1 MKWVLLLCLCC
12 KTLLA
17 LAQSVDPDSTY
28 VLDELIISANKIPEL
43 RSKIAR
49 QIHVIS
55 SAEIKNLDVQT
66 TADLLSNSG
75 TVAIQKSQQGGGSA
89 QIRGFEASR
98 VLLVVDG
105 IRMNNL
111 IYRGGHLQNMI
122 TLDNNSLER
131 VEILFGPSSTVYGSD
146 ALGGVIH
153 FKTLDPKPGKDGT
166 TEANGNA
173 LFRYG
178 SVNAEKTAHLD
189 VNIGGQQFASL
200 TSFTFSDFGDLRM
213 GERTNRALG
222 EPFGLRNF
230 YVQPGSATSSDQLV
244 PNRDPYI
251 QRFSGYSQY
260 DILQKFLYKQN
271 DRITHVANLQYSTS
285 SDIPRYDR
293 LTDRDGTGLRNA
305 EWYYGPQQRLL
316 VGYHVNVS
324 NPGRWADALKATFSY
339 QNIVESR
346 HDRRFNQPIRRNQFE
361 YVQVWGLNMDL
372 SKAKDRHNLRYG
384 FDAQFNEANSD
395 AHSLNIITGEK
406 TAAATRY
413 PDGLNRMNLF
423 GIYGT
428 HTYEISD
435 RLSVL
440 DGLRIGFSDLHA
452 VFKDKTFF
460 PFPFDDVKQRNV
472 FVSGNAGVIFKT
484 PHAWQFTFFT
494 STGYRVPNIDD
505 LAKVFDSQAG
515 ASLIVPNPEVQPEKT
530 VNLELGVTRYLG
542 EKLRWENVFFYT
554 MLFDAI
560 VLDHFTFDGRPQ
572 VEFQG
577 QPTPVFANQ
586 NKKKA
591 YVTGFSSVVHGV
603 FSSNFSADASFTYT
617 YGRIRSS
624 SGETPLDHI
633 PPTFG
638 RVSFQYQPNKFRT
651 EVFANFNGWKKIDD
665 YLLNAEDNEIYA
677 PAEGMPSWYTINFRV
692 AYTFNSHVTAQ
703 AGIDNLMDLQ
713 YRTFSSGINAAG
725 RNVFASV
732 KLMF

>member
-1 MKWVLLLCLCC
+1 MKWVLILCLSC
-12 KTLLA
+12 KTLLVFS
-17 LAQSVDPDSTY
+17 QSVDPDSTY
-28 VLDELIISANKIPEL
+28 VLDELVISANKIPEL

-49 QIHVIS
+49 QVQVITS
-55 SAEIKNLDVQT
+55 SEINNLDVQT

-98 VLLVVDG
+98 ILLVIDG

-153 FKTLDPKPGKDGT
+153 FRTRDPKLGNDGST
-166 TEANGNA
+166 DAKVNA

-178 SVNAEKTAHLD
+178 SVNAEKTTHLD
-189 VNIGGQQFASL
+189 VNIGGQQFAFL

-222 EPFGLRNF
+222 EPYGLRNF
-230 YVQPGSATSSDQLV
+230 YVQPGSATSSDVLV
-244 PNRDPYI
+244 SNPDPHV

-260 DILQKFLYKQN
+260 DVLQKFLYKQN
-271 DRITHVANLQYSTS
+271 DNVTHVANLQYSTS

-293 LTDRDGTGLRNA
+293 LTDRDGNGLRNA
-305 EWYYGPQQRLL
+305 AWHYGPQQRLL
-316 VGYHVNVS
+316 AAYHLNINS
-324 NPGRWADALKATFSY
+324 PGRWADALKSTFSY

-346 HDRRFNQPIRRNQFE
+346 HDRRFNQPLQRNQFE
-361 YVQVWGLNMDL
+361 YVQVWGLNMDF
-372 SKAKDRHNLRYG
+372 SKTKERHNLRYG
-384 FDAQFNEANSD
+384 FDSQINKVTSK

-406 TAAATRY
+406 IAASTRY
-413 PDGLNRMNLF
+413 PDALNKMNLF
-423 GIYGT
+423 GVYGT
-428 HTYEISD
+428 HTYEITD
-435 RLSVL
+435 RLSVT
-440 DGLRIGFSDLHA
+440 DGLRIGLSDLHA

-472 FVSGNAGVIFKT
+472 FVSANAGVTFKS
-484 PHAWQFTFFT
+484 PHAWLFSFFT
-494 STGYRVPNIDD
+494 GTGYRVPNVDD
-505 LAKVFDSQAG
+505 VAKVFDSQAG
-515 ASLIVPNPEVQPEKT
+515 ASLIVPNPEVRPEKT
-530 VNLELGVTRYLG
+530 VNFEIGVTRYFG

-554 MLFDAI
+554 MFSDAI
-560 VLDHFTFDGRPQ
+560 VLDHFTFEGQPE

-591 YVTGFSSVVHGV
+591 YITGFSSGVHGA
-603 FSSNFSADASFTYT
+603 FSSKLSADASFTYT
-617 YGRIRSS
+617 YGRIKTR

-633 PPTFG
+633 PPSFG

-651 EVFANFNGWKKIDD
+651 EVFVNFNGWKRIDD
-665 YLLNAEDNEIYA
+665 
-677 PAEGMPSWYTINFRV
+677 
-692 AYTFNSHVTAQ
+692 
-703 AGIDNLMDLQ
+703 
-713 YRTFSSGINAAG
+713 
-725 RNVFASV
+725 
-732 KLMF
+732 